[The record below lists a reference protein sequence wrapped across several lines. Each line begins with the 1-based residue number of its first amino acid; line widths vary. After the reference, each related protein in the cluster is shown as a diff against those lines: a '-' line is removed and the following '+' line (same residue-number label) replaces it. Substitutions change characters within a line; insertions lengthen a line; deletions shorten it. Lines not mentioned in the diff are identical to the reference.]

1 MSKIWVHT
9 HLPRLQ
15 GGEINM
21 LSVKRAGEKVDYASW
36 VSLKNVEFKVHE
48 RGRLRCIESGQRNVH
63 AWVVGDEILVQQDYQ
78 GLAPKGWRKAIYDPW
93 KGGSFV
99 DSVTL
104 CPLKTA
110 AMVIMNGKD
119 VYYWQV

>member
-21 LSVKRAGEKVDYASW
+21 LSVKRAGEKIDYASW

-48 RGRLRCIESGQRNVH
+48 RGRQRCIESGQRNVH
-63 AWVVGDEILVQQDYQ
+63 AWVVGDEILSEYNYQ
-78 GLAPKGWRKAIYDPW
+78 GQPPKGWHRAIYDPW
-93 KGGSFV
+93 KGPCFV
-99 DSVTL
+99 DADTL
-104 CPLKTA
+104 KPVRRA

-119 VYYWQV
+119 VYYW